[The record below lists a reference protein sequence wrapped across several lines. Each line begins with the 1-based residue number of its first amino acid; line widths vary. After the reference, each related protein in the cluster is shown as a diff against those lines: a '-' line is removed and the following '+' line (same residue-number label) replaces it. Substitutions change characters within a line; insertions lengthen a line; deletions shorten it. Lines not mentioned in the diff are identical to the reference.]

1 MLAALLAAPAL
12 AEYPERTVR
21 IVVGYPA
28 GGPTDVVARVVA
40 ERLAQM
46 NGRPFIVDNKPGASS
61 LIATGEVV
69 RAPADGYTLLM
80 AASNHASN
88 PAILKSIPYRT
99 QGDLAGIMLV
109 AEGPHVLVVHPSA
122 PFTDLAGLVAY
133 AKANPGKLA
142 YSSSGSGGSVHF
154 AGAMLEEAA
163 GIQLTHVPYKGAAP
177 AIQDLVGGQVQIA
190 MATLA
195 SVSGHVRTGRL
206 RMLAV
211 AAPARAPSFADVPT
225 FAELGYPTVSLAAWA
240 GLLAPA
246 ATPKPVLDKLA
257 TQITQALAAPEV
269 RGRLETLGMAPVG
282 TGPAEFDALIAREV
296 ELYDRIAKARGI
308 TADP

>member
-1 MLAALLAAPAL
+1 M
-12 AEYPERTVR
+12 R

-28 GGPTDVVARVVA
+28 GGPTDVVARVIA
-40 ERLAQM
+40 ERLAQV
-46 NGRPFIVDNKPGASS
+46 NGKPFIVDNKPGASS
-61 LIATGEVV
+61 LIATAEVV
-69 RAPADGYTLLM
+69 RAPADGHTLLM

-99 QGDLAGIMLV
+99 ASDLAGIMLV

-122 PFTDLAGLVAY
+122 PFADLAGLVAY

-177 AIQDLVGGQVQIA
+177 AIQDLVGGQVQMA

-195 SVSGHVRTGRL
+195 SVSGHVRAGRL

-211 AAPARAPSFADVPT
+211 AAPARVQGFDVPT
-225 FAELGYPTVSLAAWA
+225 FAELGYPGVSLAAWA

-246 ATPKPVLDKLA
+246 STPKPVLDKLA
-257 TQITQALAAPEV
+257 QQIGQVLGQPEV
-269 RGRLETLGMAPVG
+269 RQRLEALGMVPVG
-282 TGPAEFDALIAREV
+282 AGPAAFDALIAREI